1 MAYDLEEQEQLDEFK
16 AWWKQNGKM
25 VTSLLVAV
33 LVGYAAF
40 QGWQFYQNK
49 QSVEASTQYQEL
61 LVVDE
66 KDLKIIQAKSAMLM
80 ESFSGTPYAGRAA
93 LFAAKANYQANEV
106 KSAKAQLDWAIK
118 NAKETSVS
126 ALSSLQLANILAEEK
141 DFEGALKLL
150 NARHDAGFDGLFADL
165 KGDVLVS
172 LGKNVEAKEA
182 YQQALT
188 KLEPK
193 GKFRALTQQKLE
205 SLG

>member
-40 QGWQFYQNK
+40 QGWHFYQNK

-182 YQQALT
+182 YQQALI

>member
-16 AWWKQNGKM
+16 AWWKQNGTM
-25 VTSLLVAV
+25 LTSLLVAV

-40 QGWQFYQNK
+40 QGWHFYQNK

-150 NARHDAGFDGLFADL
+150 NASHDAGFDGLFADL